1 MKKQIVLFCGLL
13 LSTATFAQTIP
24 NSSFESWVQYSAAG
38 SRPEFWTTTDSIT
51 MGLSSNTVH
60 SALQDLDASN
70 GTYAVKLISSEVI
83 VPFFGTVRGPG
94 VLTNGVISA
103 SLTSYSISGGTAT
116 AVRSKFFNAEIKY
129 LPDASTDA
137 AVITAALLRRN
148 TLTGNRDTIAIVS
161 DTIDQP
167 LSTYTPVALQF
178 DYRDWVNNPDSCL
191 ILIQSSRGI
200 NDPNLALGSA
210 LFVDNLSFSGTIGV
224 DDISATVKQF
234 DVFPSPASSYVRVRA
249 SFTDKKS
256 GVLVRVLDT
265 NGKLVAEKE
274 LDDAELSFDVN
285 DLSAG
290 NYLMQLIDN
299 QQRHLAT
306 RQFSVAR

>member
-1 MKKQIVLFCGLL
+1 MKKQAALIFLF
-13 LSTATFAQTIP
+13 LSATVSFAQTIP

-51 MGLSSNTVH
+51 MGLSFNTVH

-70 GTYAVKLISSEVI
+70 GTYAVKLISSEVV
-83 VPFFGTVRGPG
+83 VPVFGAVRGPG
-94 VLTNGVISA
+94 VLTNGLISA

-116 AVRSKFFNAEIKY
+116 AVRSKFLNADIKY
-129 LPDASTDA
+129 LPAAPTDA

-148 TLTGNRDTIAIVS
+148 TVTGNRDTIAIVS

-178 DYRDWVNNPDSCL
+178 EYQDWVNNPDSCL

-200 NDPNLALGSA
+200 NDPTLALGSA
-210 LFVDNLSFSGTIGV
+210 LFVDNLSFSGTIGI
-224 DDISATVKQF
+224 DDVSATVKQF
-234 DVFPSPASSYVRVRA
+234 DVFPSPATSYVRVRA
-249 SFTDKKS
+249 TFTDNKS
-256 GVLVRVLDT
+256 GVMVRVLDT
-265 NGKLVAEKE
+265 NGKLVAEKQLE
-274 LDDAELSFDVN
+274 DAELSFDIN
-285 DLSAG
+285 DWSAG
-290 NYLMQLIDN
+290 NYLMHLVDN
-299 QQRHLAT
+299 QERRLAT